1 MGFPPALV
9 PHINCEPRRPLP
21 TEGWDWVVCRN
32 ALWGQR
38 PQSPPFS
45 LLARRQERCYTAHRS
60 PKRDPC
66 SVSHASVPEK
76 EPLQCFPRINPPHVI
91 HSLTISKSKT
101 TASFIN
107 FGELSAPLISVARRP
122 APRPP
127 YGDGSRRP
135 EGPTLSSCHRPSSSS
150 SQFHLSFFNFALSLL
165 REAVCSPTSKA
176 GDPRATHSCPPFGD
190 IIR

>member
-107 FGELSAPLISVARRP
+107 FGKLSAPLISVARRP

-127 YGDGSRRP
+127 YGDGSRHP
-135 EGPTLSSCHRPSSSS
+135 SVPSLILQLCLVATSGSC
-150 SQFHLSFFNFALSLL
+150 LL
-165 REAVCSPTSKA
+165 P
-176 GDPRATHSCPPFGD
+176 
-190 IIR
+190 